1 MANNIDIHQL
11 PIITD
16 MALLLRHQSKASR
29 MLDASGH
36 IIGLNLC
43 DCTLDD
49 SFLSQLNEFTHL
61 QALNLS
67 HNAFESIELS
77 DELTALRFVDF
88 SDCTSLR
95 SLKLPRTAT
104 ALERLDV
111 SDAAL
116 EALVLPNE
124 LRKLEYLDASRN
136 KLTRLELPHSAMPGL
151 VHLDLSGNDIKD
163 LALPDIYNSL
173 KYLYLGDCELSGVP
187 AAIYKEH
194 KNSSQELKTYFEATK
209 SGEVLNAEAKFIFF
223 GNGEAGKTT
232 LSKQLREGIFEKTE
246 GRTHGILVWEWAI
259 DQKDFPQKLHDKI
272 AREIEKYQ
280 QEHPD
285 RKILRKPER
294 ILLNVWDFGG
304 QEYFHATH
312 RLFLSDNVLYM
323 VVWET
328 ATDRSNEATGDYPR
342 KYWVDNIAHY
352 APKHTILYVQNK
364 AGDAAAFDAAK
375 KEYKVALR
383 NDNSPRSLQQYNL
396 DVDFLKEKVL
406 EELPQLDYMA
416 QPIVKVYDDI
426 RTEVKRIKTEKKVL
440 SFTDFEALCRAVD
453 TTEARIM
460 QDDANIQ
467 QVTDFLHETGC
478 LICYRFKKDKKSEK
492 LDDYV
497 FINSGWV
504 TETIYKILDE
514 KTLENNGEF
523 DKKHV
528 ISVLEQER
536 SDLSDAN
543 LWIELMQEFEL
554 IFAKKDQP
562 DQFIAPQYL
571 PETCKD
577 LSEKALN
584 NLLERL
590 PYQLVLHYPE
600 FLPRSIISRFICRYG
615 NLAKD
620 EYWKYGI
627 VLHQN
632 KEEIYVVCDHK
643 AQNITIRSATRYS
656 DFALE
661 LLDVLKNIDNT
672 PTLEI
677 AVSDAND
684 PQKMIDPVNF
694 AKLQQESSKEREQ
707 VEWRDQWFDLSHFKG
722 LFRHEKEFLG
732 SDSHFKTRDIAKIPP
747 AISAPIA
754 EIMEVP
760 MEANSRNFIPFP
772 NIQGK
777 ISLLYLAASPIAY
790 GQLNTGRES
799 RFKDLIKYFDEE
811 KRFHVIEQHGITKEQ
826 FRNFVLSDR
835 PHILHYGGHGTEK
848 GILLEDGLL
857 KEAILLGILTISTNT
872 QCVILNA
879 CNSLE
884 IALELAKH
892 IPYIVGTRYPIPDA
906 TSIEFARGFYQ
917 ALVTGYSVEDAFQS
931 GILAVQDN
939 ELLDPDVLV
948 LVKGVKTGAST
959 PVAPPAVTVVVPP
972 VVVPVAP
979 LPPPPVALQA
989 PSTAKKAFF
998 CYSQKDRAYLDAF
1011 LKRLA
1016 PLRRNGKIQAWEDDL
1031 LKGGEEWDAAIKQ
1044 NLAAA
1049 DLIFLLLSHD
1059 FLSTDYIWDVE
1070 IKIAM
1075 ERYERGEAI
1084 IIPIV
1089 LRPCD
1094 WKGSIFSKLNALP
1107 SKGTAISTYEDKDAA
1122 WLEVV
1127 NRIKQLLP

>member
-1 MANNIDIHQL
+1 MANSIEIHQL

-16 MALLLRHQSKASR
+16 MALLMRHQSKASR

-43 DCTLDD
+43 DSAVDD
-49 SFLSQLNEFTHL
+49 SFLSQLNELTHL

-67 HNAFESIELS
+67 DNAFESIELS
-77 DELTALRFVDF
+77 DKLTALRFVDF

-95 SLKLPRTAT
+95 SLKLPSAAT

-116 EALVLPNE
+116 EALVLPDE

-136 KLTRLELPHSAMPGL
+136 KLTRLELPHIAMPAL
-151 VHLDLSGNDIKD
+151 VHIDLSGNEIKD

-194 KNSSQELKTYFEATK
+194 KNSCQELKTYFEATK

-246 GRTHGILVWEWAI
+246 GRTHGILVWEWTI

-280 QEHPD
+280 QEHPE

-294 ILLNVWDFGG
+294 VLLNVWDFGG

-328 ATDRSNEATGDYPR
+328 ATDHTNRATGDYPR

-364 AGDAAAFDAAK
+364 AGDAAAFDASK
-375 KEYKVALR
+375 KEYKVTLR
-383 NDNSPRSLQQYNL
+383 DDNSPHSLQQYNL
-396 DVDFLKEKVL
+396 DVDLLKRKVL

-440 SFTDFEALCRAVD
+440 SFTDFETLCRAVD

-467 QVTDFLHETGC
+467 QVTEFLHETGC
-478 LICYRFKKDKKSEK
+478 LICYRFKKDKKSKK
-492 LDDYV
+492 LDNYV

-504 TETIYKILDE
+504 TETIYKILDK

-536 SDLSDAN
+536 SDLLDAN

-577 LSEKALN
+577 LSEKSLN
-584 NLLERL
+584 NLLEEL

-600 FLPRSIISRFICRYG
+600 FLPHSNISRFICRYG
-615 NLAKD
+615 NLVKD

-627 VLHQN
+627 VLHKN
-632 KEEIYVVCDHK
+632 KEKIYVVCDYK
-643 AQNITIRSATRYS
+643 AQNITIKSAARYS
-656 DFALE
+656 NFALE

-677 AVSDAND
+677 AVSDAID
-684 PQKMIDPVNF
+684 PQKMIGPVKF
-694 AKLQQESSKEREQ
+694 AKLQQESLKEPKQ
-707 VEWRDQWFDLSHFKG
+707 VEWREQWFDLSHFKG
-722 LFRHEKEFLG
+722 LFRHEKEFFDE
-732 SDSHFKTRDIAKIPP
+732 DSRHTTRDIADIPP
-747 AISAPIA
+747 GKPAPIA

-777 ISLLYLAASPIAY
+777 INLLYLSASPMAY

-799 RFKDLIKYFDEE
+799 RFKDLIKYFDKE
-811 KRFHVIEQHGITKEQ
+811 KRFHIIEEQGITKEQ

-835 PHILHYGGHGTEK
+835 PHIVHYGGHGTEK

-857 KEAILLGILTISTNT
+857 KEAILLGILKISTNT

-884 IALELAKH
+884 IAKELAKH
-892 IPYIVGTRYPIPDA
+892 IPYIVGTRYAIPDT

-917 ALVTGYSVEDAFQS
+917 ALVSGHSVEDAFQS

-939 ELLDPDVLV
+939 ELPDPDVLV
-948 LVKGVKTGAST
+948 LVKGVKVGGST
-959 PVAPPAVTVVVPP
+959 PVASPAVTVVVPP
-972 VVVPVAP
+972 VVAPVPTII
-979 LPPPPVALQA
+979 PPPP
-989 PSTAKKAFF
+989 PSSTAKKAFF
-998 CYSQKDRAYLDAF
+998 SYSQKDRAYLDAF
-1011 LKRLA
+1011 LSHLA
-1016 PLRRNGKIQAWEDDL
+1016 PLRRNGKIQAWEDHL

-1049 DLIFLLLSHD
+1049 DLIFLLLSPD
-1059 FLSTDYIWDVE
+1059 FLNTDYIWDVE
-1070 IKIAM
+1070 IKTAM
-1075 ERYERGEAI
+1075 ERHERGEAI

-1089 LRPCD
+1089 LRSCD
-1094 WKGSIFSKLNALP
+1094 WKDLVFSKLNALP
-1107 SKGTAISTYEDKDAA
+1107 SKGTAISSYDDKDAA